1 MQDEAGCPSGQW
13 ERAVNPSV
21 KASEGSNPSPATRDR
36 PPCEETRT
44 GAFLR
49 QNEAMDG
56 ATRGYEE
63 ALAEGRRL
71 YPGIRIGR
79 PGRARSYWVTIALM
93 RVLRVRWKVT
103 VTGQEHLA
111 PGAGILIGNHISAL
125 DPVVAVMS
133 TWMRVTAFTKVE
145 VFAKRGAVFFRLMGQ
160 IPLRRGD
167 EPSTVWAMDM
177 ATRCLAGGGKLGL
190 YPEGTRSPDPAKLH
204 RLHRRIL
211 IPVLQAHPGVP
222 VYAIGTS
229 YARRRWRRTQVK
241 VNISRALDLRIDEAT
256 QEEVTD
262 SVRDALLVASGQQYV
277 HVFARDVK
285 ESARP

>member
-1 MQDEAGCPSGQW
+1 
-13 ERAVNPSV
+13 
-21 KASEGSNPSPATRDR
+21 
-36 PPCEETRT
+36 
-44 GAFLR
+44 
-49 QNEAMDG
+49 MDV
-56 ATRGYEE
+56 ATRGYEQ
-63 ALAEGRRL
+63 ALLEGRAL

-79 PGRARSYWVTIALM
+79 PGRARSYWVTIALL

-103 VTGQEHLA
+103 VTGQEHVA
-111 PGAGILIGNHISAL
+111 PGAGILIGNHVSAL

-177 ATRCLAGGGKLGL
+177 ATRCLADGSKLGL
-190 YPEGTRSPDPAKLH
+190 YPEGTRSPDPATLH

-211 IPVLQAHPGVP
+211 IPVLQAHPDVP
-222 VYAIGTS
+222 VHAIGTS
-229 YARRRWRRTQVK
+229 YMRRSWRRTRVR
-241 VNISRALDLRIDEAT
+241 VNISRALDLRLDEAT
-256 QEEVTD
+256 QDEVTD
-262 SVRDALLVASGQQYV
+262 VIRDAILLASGQRYV

-285 ESARP
+285 APPRS